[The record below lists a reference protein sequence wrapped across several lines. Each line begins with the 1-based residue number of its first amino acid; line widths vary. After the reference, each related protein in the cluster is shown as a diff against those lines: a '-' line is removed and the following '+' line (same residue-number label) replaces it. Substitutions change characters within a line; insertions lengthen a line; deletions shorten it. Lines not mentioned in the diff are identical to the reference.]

1 MVNGFNKYMNS
12 KKQYLLQLLLIL
24 GILLTLNVLSEYF
37 HFSLDLTE
45 EKKYTLSDATK
56 RIVADVD
63 DIIYVKVLL
72 EGTFPAGFKR
82 LQNSVKD
89 ILQEFRKINPNIE
102 FEFEDPSDGSVE
114 EINER
119 RKALSEQGINPVNL
133 RLFENDERTE
143 KLIYPVAVINKGN
156 RAIPI
161 NLLENEI
168 AGATPEE
175 NINNSI
181 NLIEYKLANGIQKM
195 GVYKKPIIMFTEGHG
210 ELDTLETMDLEIA
223 IQSFYTSGRLD
234 LNNVVNISPEIGLLI
249 IARPR
254 SPFSDQEKFKI
265 DQYVMNGG
273 KVMFFLEKLDAHI
286 DSISGRPQ
294 YVPREYDLNLDD
306 LLFKYGARVNN
317 DLVMDLES
325 TRIPL
330 AVGQM
335 GNRPQLELFPW
346 YYHPAVSARSDHP
359 VVKNLDRIDFRF
371 PNSIDTIKTSTNVD
385 KTILL
390 TSSPYTRYQ
399 MSPVQ
404 LSFEILRYEPD
415 PSLFDKD
422 PKNLAV
428 LLEGTFPSLYSNR
441 VSESMLDGLNDL
453 GLEFKESS
461 VPTSILVVSDG
472 DIPRNPV
479 NRTTGQF
486 NALGFNIYEKYRFA
500 NKDFMVNA
508 IEYMLDKYGVI
519 EARSKDVKLRLLD
532 TVRAK
537 EEKKKWQL
545 INIGLPLIFLLI
557 FGLIFFWARKK
568 KYAYID

>member
-1 MVNGFNKYMNS
+1 MVKGSQNFMNN

-24 GILLTLNVLSEYF
+24 GILLSLNVLSGYF
-37 HFSLDLTE
+37 HFSWDLTE
-45 EKKYTLSDATK
+45 EKKYTLSNATK
-56 RIVADVD
+56 RIVSDVE
-63 DIIYVKVLL
+63 DIIYIKVLL

-89 ILQEFRKINPNIE
+89 VLQEFRKINPNIE
-102 FEFEDPSDGSVE
+102 FEFEDPADGTIE

-143 KLIYPVAVINKGN
+143 KLIYPVAIVNRGD

-168 AGATPEE
+168 AGASPEE

-210 ELDTLETMDLEIA
+210 ELDTLETMDLEVA

-234 LNNVVNISPEIGLLI
+234 LDNVVNISPEISLLI
-249 IARPR
+249 VARPR
-254 SPFSDQEKFKI
+254 SAFSDQEKFKI

-330 AVGQM
+330 AVGQL
-335 GNRPQLELFPW
+335 GNKPQLELFPW
-346 YYHPAVSARSDHP
+346 YYHPAVSSRVDHP

-371 PNSIDTIKTSTNVD
+371 PNSIDTIKTSTDVE
-385 KTILL
+385 KTVLL

-415 PSLFDKD
+415 PDLFNKE

-428 LLEGTFPSLYSNR
+428 LLEGTFASLYSNR
-441 VSESMLDGLNDL
+441 VSESMLQGLSEL
-453 GLEFKESS
+453 GLQFKESS

-472 DIPRNPV
+472 DVLRNPV
-479 NRTTGQF
+479 NRSTGQF
-486 NALGFNIYEKYRFA
+486 NTLGFNTFENYRFA

-557 FGLIFFWARKK
+557 FGLIFYWVRKK
-568 KYAYID
+568 KYAYIG

>member
-1 MVNGFNKYMNS
+1 MNN

-24 GILLTLNVLSEYF
+24 GILLSLNVLSEYY

-45 EKKYTLSDATK
+45 EKKYTLSNATK

-63 DIIYVKVLL
+63 DIVYVKVLL

-102 FEFEDPSDGSVE
+102 FEFEDPSGGSVE

-143 KLIYPVAVINKGN
+143 KLIYPVAIINKGN

-168 AGATPEE
+168 AGASPEE

-195 GVYKKPIIMFTEGHG
+195 GVYKKPIIMFSEGHG

-234 LNNVVNISPEIGLLI
+234 INNVVNISPEIGLLI
-249 IARPR
+249 VARPR
-254 SPFSDQEKFKI
+254 SAFSDQEKFKI

-346 YYHPAVSARSDHP
+346 YYHPAVSARNDHP
-359 VVKNLDRIDFRF
+359 IVKNLDRIDFRF
-371 PNSIDTIKTSTNVD
+371 PNSIDTIKTSTDVD

-422 PKNLAV
+422 PMNLAV
-428 LLEGTFPSLYSNR
+428 LLEGTFPSLYSSR
-441 VSESMLDGLNDL
+441 VSESMLEGLNAL
-453 GLEFKESS
+453 GLKFKESS
-461 VPTSILVVSDG
+461 VPTSVLVVSDG

-479 NRTTGQF
+479 NRSTGQF
-486 NALGFNIYEKYRFA
+486 NTLGFNTFEKYRFA

-532 TVRAK
+532 TVKAK
-537 EEKKKWQL
+537 EEKRKWQL
-545 INIGLPLIFLLI
+545 INIGLPLLFLLI
-557 FGLIFFWARKK
+557 FGLIFFWVRKK
-568 KYAYID
+568 KYANID